1 MFMALLSYPKEIG
14 NILILQKNVFNRE
27 FFSIKEQ
34 NYFYGRTEAL
44 SYLIVKEIEN
54 AVRVSQKLI

>member
-34 NYFYGRTEAL
+34 NYSYGRTEAL

-54 AVRVSQKLI
+54 AGRVSQKLI